1 MPLFLKEKKSLIVLI
16 ALILFQLVLIS
27 LQAPLGQEQNYFE
40 KAIFTI
46 FSPIQHGTVSFV
58 RKIGNLWRNYFYLHN
73 VESHNQKLREE
84 IFILQQE
91 NNLLQ
96 NALRRFK
103 GEKEIQD
110 NLKAIHENILVAQV
124 IGLDASNYFKSLVI
138 DKGSLDGLKKN
149 MVVLDGKG
157 HLVGRTIGPISLK
170 EATVQLITDTESGIS
185 VFTEERVMGVLTGD
199 ARGRCSLK
207 YILATAIGISMG
219 EEVVTSGLDGI
230 FPSGIKVG
238 KIISTT
244 ESDPLF
250 KGVKVQPHFDFRQL
264 YQVAVVKIDP
274 KDLF

>member
-1 MPLFLKEKKSLIVLI
+1 MPLFLREKKSLTVLT
-16 ALILFQLVLIS
+16 ALIFFQLVLIS

-40 KAIFTI
+40 KAIFAV

-58 RKIGNLWRNYFYLHN
+58 RKIGNLWKKYFYFQN
-73 VESHNQKLREE
+73 VQSQNQRLREE

-96 NALRRFK
+96 NTLRRFR

-110 NLKAIHENILVAQV
+110 NLLAIRENILVAQV
-124 IGLDASNYFKSLVI
+124 IGLDASNYYKSLVI

-157 HLVGRTIGPISLK
+157 HLVGRTIDPISLK
-170 EATVQLITDTESGIS
+170 EAVVQLITDTESGVS

-199 ARGRCSLK
+199 ARGRCFLN
-207 YILATAIGISMG
+207 YILATTRDISIG
-219 EEVVTSGLDGI
+219 EEVVTSGFDGI

-238 KIISTT
+238 KIISIT
-244 ESDPLF
+244 ERGPLF

>member
-16 ALILFQLVLIS
+16 ALIFFQLVLIS

-110 NLKAIHENILVAQV
+110 NLQAIRENILVAQV

-157 HLVGRTIGPISLK
+157 HLVGRTIEPISLK

-199 ARGRCSLK
+199 ARGSCSLK
-207 YILATAIGISMG
+207 YILATTKGISMG

-238 KIISTT
+238 KIISIT
-244 ESDPLF
+244 ESDSLF